1 MNRRPLVTAAIGLL
15 LLLLVANLVQA
26 AEIREIGTIEGI
38 TEYRLDNGLQVLL
51 FPDTSKPTVTVN
63 VTYLVGSRHE
73 GYGEAGMAHLLEHM
87 LFKGTPT
94 HPDIPGVLRNRGA
107 RMNGSTSF
115 DRTNYFETLPAEGD
129 NLEFAL
135 RLEADRMVN
144 SYVRKKDLDSEMT
157 VVRNEFEAGENSP
170 MRILQQ
176 RVFAVAFDWHN
187 YGKSTIGNRADIER
201 VPIDKLKAFY
211 RRYYQPD
218 NAVLIVAGQFAR
230 DKALQLVKKYF
241 GAIPKPERAL
251 DNTYTEEPSADGE
264 RIVMLRRVGEVGT
277 VCVAYRMP
285 AGPHVDFPSIDVMS
299 DILTNVPSG
308 RLYKALVESKKATSV
323 GGGAP
328 SLHDPGLLL
337 IMAQVRADGSLDE
350 VEKIIID
357 ELEGLAKNGVTE
369 EEVSRGRE
377 KYLKQYELLMT
388 NSSSVGI
395 ALSSAVAMGDWRLF
409 FLDRDRMEKVT
420 PESVRD
426 VAARYLVR
434 NNRIVGRFVPTDES
448 QRVAV
453 PPRPDVAA
461 VLKGYKGKEEV
472 AAGEDFDPTPE
483 NIEAR
488 TTRETLPSGV
498 KLAMLPKQ
506 TRGKV
511 LQVVLRLHYGN
522 AENLKGF
529 ETAASVL
536 PTLMTK
542 GTKQLSQQQI
552 KDALDKRRSTLRG
565 SGSVGTITFTVQ
577 TKRAELAAVLDVLRQ
592 ILREPSFPADELEI
606 LRRQRLAMFEQMSTR
621 PQYLAMERV
630 GRAISP
636 YAKGDVQYVPT
647 LQERIERYESIK
659 MDQVKRLY
667 QDYLGGANGE
677 VAVVGDFAP
686 DEVRSLLAKMLD
698 GWTAKMPYERIGSR
712 AGTELPALDET
723 IQTPDMANAT
733 YAAGLA
739 IAMNAFHPDFPAMVI
754 GNQVLGASAIDS
766 RLGDRIRKKEGLSY
780 SVGSSF
786 SASPIDPVAT
796 FRIQA
801 ISNPQNVPK
810 LKAIVRE
817 ELDRLLREGIT
828 DEELADAKQKKLH
841 SWHMQWTSDANLA
854 SSLASAL
861 QSGHTMLYRAEH
873 RKAVE
878 ALTAEQVVKTLRK
891 YLDLE
896 RLVVVTAGDFAAKET
911 KKAPKA
917 KAKTEKEVEAAAA
930 PR

>member
-1 MNRRPLVTAAIGLL
+1 MQKSCLPTRVTLWALFLIIVHTAVAIGEL
-15 LLLLVANLVQA
+15 
-26 AEIREIGTIEGI
+26 REVTTVEGI

-51 FPDTSKPTVTVN
+51 FPDASKPTVTVN
-63 VTYLVGSRHE
+63 ITYLVGSRHE
-73 GYGEAGMAHLLEHM
+73 GYGEAGMAHLLEHL

-107 RMNGSTSF
+107 QMNGSTSF

-144 SYVRKKDLDSEMT
+144 SYVRKEDLDSEMT
-157 VVRNEFEAGENSP
+157 VVRNEFEAGENNP
-170 MRILQQ
+170 TRILQQ
-176 RVFAVAFDWHN
+176 RVFSVAFDWHN

-218 NAVLIVAGQFAR
+218 NAVLIVAGQF
-230 DKALQLVKKYF
+230 DQGKGLQLIQKYF
-241 GAIPKPERAL
+241 GAIPKPEREL

-264 RIVMLRRVGEVGT
+264 RIVMLRRVGEVSA
-277 VCVAYRMP
+277 VSVAYRMP

-328 SLHDPGLLL
+328 SLHDPGLLM
-337 IMAQVRADGSLDE
+337 IMAQVRADGFPEE
-350 VEKIIID
+350 VEQIIIN
-357 ELEGLAKNGVTE
+357 ELEGLAEKGVTE
-369 EEVSRGRE
+369 AEVSRGRE

-388 NSSSVGI
+388 STSSVGI

-409 FLDRDRMEKVT
+409 FLDRDRMAEVT
-420 PESVRD
+420 PKSVAD

-434 NNRIVGRFVPTDES
+434 NNRIVGRFVPTDEP

-461 VLKGYKGKEEV
+461 MLKDYKGREEV
-472 AAGEDFDPTPE
+472 AAGEDFDPTPK

-488 TTRETLPSGV
+488 TIRETLPSGV
-498 KLAMLPKQ
+498 KLAMLPKR
-506 TRGKV
+506 TRGE
-511 LQVVLRLHYGN
+511 VVQFTLRLHYGN
-522 AENLKGF
+522 ADSLKGL

-552 KDALDKRRSTLRG
+552 KDSLDKRRSTLRG
-565 SGSVGTITFTVQ
+565 SGSAGTITFTIQ
-577 TKRAELAAVLDVLRQ
+577 TKRAELAAVLALLRQ
-592 ILREPSFPADELEI
+592 ILREPSLPAEELEI
-606 LRRQRLAMFEQMSTR
+606 YRRQRLAMLEQISTR
-621 PQYLAMERV
+621 PQFLAMERV
-630 GRAISP
+630 GRAMSP
-636 YAKGDVQYVPT
+636 YPKGDVRYEPT
-647 LQERIERYESIK
+647 LQDRIERYESIK

-667 QDYLGGANGE
+667 DDFLGGANGE
-677 VAVVGDFAP
+677 AAVVGDFDP
-686 DEVRSLLAKMLD
+686 DEVRPLLAAMLD
-698 GWTAKMPYERIGSR
+698 GWAAKVPYKRIDNR
-712 AGTELPALDET
+712 AGTELPAIDET
-723 IQTPDMANAT
+723 IQTPDMANAA

-739 IAMNAFHPDFPAMVI
+739 IAMDAFDPDFPAMVI

-780 SVGSSF
+780 SVGSTF
-786 SASPIDPVAT
+786 SANPIDPVAT
-796 FRIQA
+796 FQVQA

-810 LKAIVRE
+810 LRAIVRE
-817 ELDRLLREGIT
+817 ELDRLLRDGIT
-828 DEELADAKQKKLH
+828 DEELADAKKKKLH
-841 SWHMQWTSDANLA
+841 SWHMQWTSDASLA
-854 SSLASAL
+854 SSLASTL
-861 QSGHTMLYRAEH
+861 HSGHTMLYRAEH

-878 ALTAEQVVKTLRK
+878 ALTAKQVVEALRK
-891 YLDLE
+891 YLDLD
-896 RLVVVTAGDFAAKET
+896 RLSVVTAGDFEAKET
-911 KKAPKA
+911 KREPK
-917 KAKTEKEVEAAAA
+917 AAAA

>member
-1 MNRRPLVTAAIGLL
+1 MQKSCLPTRVTLWALFFTVVHTAVTFGEL
-15 LLLLVANLVQA
+15 
-26 AEIREIGTIEGI
+26 REVTTVEGI

-51 FPDTSKPTVTVN
+51 FPDASKPTVTVN
-63 VTYLVGSRHE
+63 ITYLVGSRHE

-87 LFKGTPT
+87 LFKGTPA
-94 HPDIPGVLRNRGA
+94 HPDIPGVLRTRGA
-107 RMNGSTSF
+107 QMNGSTSF

-144 SYVRKKDLDSEMT
+144 SFVRKEDLDSEMT
-157 VVRNEFEAGENSP
+157 VVRNEFERSENDP

-176 RVFAVAFDWHN
+176 RIFAVAFDWHN

-201 VPIDKLKAFY
+201 VPIEKLKAFY

-218 NAVLIVAGQFAR
+218 NAVLIVAGQFDR
-230 DKALQLVKKYF
+230 ENGQKLIEKYF
-241 GAIPKPERAL
+241 GAIPKPDREL

-264 RIVMLRRVGEVGT
+264 RIVVLRRVGEVGA
-277 VCVAYRMP
+277 VSVAYRMP

-328 SLHDPGLLL
+328 SLHDPGLLM
-337 IMAQVRADGSLDE
+337 IMAQVRADGFPEE
-350 VEKIIID
+350 VEQIIIN
-357 ELEGLAKNGVTE
+357 ELEGLAEKGVTE
-369 EEVSRGRE
+369 AEVSRGRE

-388 NSSSVGI
+388 STSSVGI

-409 FLDRDRMEKVT
+409 FLDRDRMAEVT
-420 PESVRD
+420 PKSVAD

-434 NNRIVGRFVPTDES
+434 NNRIVGRFVPTDEP

-461 VLKGYKGKEEV
+461 MLKDYKGREEV
-472 AAGEDFDPTPE
+472 AAGEDFDPTPK

-488 TTRETLPSGV
+488 TIRETLPSGV
-498 KLAMLPKQ
+498 KLAMLPKR
-506 TRGKV
+506 TRGE
-511 LQVVLRLHYGN
+511 VVQFTLRLHYGN
-522 AENLKGF
+522 ADSLKGL

-552 KDALDKRRSTLRG
+552 KDSLDKRRSTLRG
-565 SGSVGTITFTVQ
+565 SGSAGTITFTIQ
-577 TKRAELAAVLDVLRQ
+577 TKRAELAAVLALLRQ
-592 ILREPSFPADELEI
+592 ILREPSLPAEELEI
-606 LRRQRLAMFEQMSTR
+606 YRRQRLAMLEQISTR
-621 PQYLAMERV
+621 PQFLAMERV
-630 GRAISP
+630 GRAMSP
-636 YAKGDVQYVPT
+636 YPKGDVRYEPT
-647 LQERIERYESIK
+647 LQDRIERYESIK

-667 QDYLGGANGE
+667 DDFLGGANGE
-677 VAVVGDFAP
+677 AAVVGDFDP
-686 DEVRSLLAKMLD
+686 DEVRPLLAAMLD
-698 GWTAKMPYERIGSR
+698 GWAAKVPYKRIDNR
-712 AGTELPALDET
+712 AGTELPAIDET
-723 IQTPDMANAT
+723 IQTPDMANAA

-739 IAMNAFHPDFPAMVI
+739 IAMDAFDPDFPAMVI

-786 SASPIDPVAT
+786 SANPMDPVAT
-796 FRIQA
+796 FRVQA
-801 ISNPQNVPK
+801 ISNPQNVPT

-817 ELDRLLREGIT
+817 ELELLLRDGIT
-828 DEELADAKQKKLH
+828 DEELADAKKKKLH

-854 SSLASAL
+854 SSLASTL
-861 QSGHTMLYRAEH
+861 HSGHTMLYRAEH

-878 ALTAEQVVKTLRK
+878 ALTAKQVVETMRK
-891 YLDLE
+891 HLDLD
-896 RLVVVTAGDFAAKET
+896 RLSVVTAGDFEAKET
-911 KKAPKA
+911 
-917 KAKTEKEVEAAAA
+917 EKEPKAAAA

>member
-1 MNRRPLVTAAIGLL
+1 TV
-15 LLLLVANLVQA
+15 
-26 AEIREIGTIEGI
+26 EGI

-51 FPDTSKPTVTVN
+51 FPDASKPTVTVN
-63 VTYLVGSRHE
+63 ITYLVGSRHE
-73 GYGEAGMAHLLEHM
+73 GYGEAGMAHLLEHL

-107 RMNGSTSF
+107 QMNGSTSF

-144 SYVRKKDLDSEMT
+144 SYVRKEDLDSEMT
-157 VVRNEFEAGENSP
+157 VVRNEFEAGENNP
-170 MRILQQ
+170 TRILQQ
-176 RVFAVAFDWHN
+176 RVFSVAFDWHN

-218 NAVLIVAGQFAR
+218 NAVLIVAGQF
-230 DKALQLVKKYF
+230 DQGKGLQLIQKYF
-241 GAIPKPERAL
+241 GAIPKPEREL

-264 RIVMLRRVGEVGT
+264 RIVMLRRVGEVSA
-277 VCVAYRMP
+277 VSVAYRMP

-328 SLHDPGLLL
+328 SLHDPGLLM
-337 IMAQVRADGSLDE
+337 IMAQVRADGSPEE
-350 VEKIIID
+350 VEQVIIK
-357 ELEGLAKNGVTE
+357 ELEGLAEKGVTE
-369 EEVSRGRE
+369 AEVSRGRE

-388 NSSSVGI
+388 NTSSVGI

-409 FLDRDRMEKVT
+409 FLDRDRMAEVT
-420 PESVRD
+420 PKSVAD

-434 NNRIVGRFVPTDES
+434 NNRIVGRFVPTDEP

-453 PPRPDVAA
+453 PPRPDVSAM
-461 VLKGYKGKEEV
+461 LKDYKGREEV

-488 TTRETLPSGV
+488 TTRETLPSGI
-498 KLAMLPKQ
+498 KLAMLPKR
-506 TRGKV
+506 TRGE
-511 LQVVLRLHYGN
+511 VVQLTLRLHYGN
-522 AENLKGF
+522 AESLKGL

-565 SGSVGTITFTVQ
+565 SGSAGTITFTIQ
-577 TKRAELAAVLDVLRQ
+577 TKRAELAAVLALLRQ
-592 ILREPSFPADELEI
+592 ILREPSLPAEELEI
-606 LRRQRLAMFEQMSTR
+606 YRRQRLAMLEQISTR
-621 PQYLAMERV
+621 PQFLAMERV
-630 GRAISP
+630 GRAMSP
-636 YAKGDVQYVPT
+636 YPKGDVRYEPT
-647 LQERIERYESIK
+647 LQDRIERYESIK

-667 QDYLGGANGE
+667 DDFLGGANGE
-677 VAVVGDFAP
+677 AAVVGDFDP
-686 DEVRSLLAKMLD
+686 DEVRPLLAAMLD
-698 GWTAKMPYERIGSR
+698 GWAAKVPYKRIDNR
-712 AGTELPALDET
+712 AGTELPAIDET
-723 IQTPDMANAT
+723 IQTPDMANAA

-739 IAMNAFHPDFPAMVI
+739 IAMDAFDPDFPAMVI

-780 SVGSSF
+780 SVGSTF
-786 SASPIDPVAT
+786 SANPIDPVAT
-796 FRIQA
+796 FQVQA

-810 LKAIVRE
+810 LRAIVRE
-817 ELDRLLREGIT
+817 ELDRLLRDGIT
-828 DEELADAKQKKLH
+828 DEELADAKKKKLH
-841 SWHMQWTSDANLA
+841 SWHMQWTSDSNLA

-861 QSGHTMLYRAEH
+861 QTGRTMLYRAEH

-878 ALTAEQVVKTLRK
+878 ALTAGQVVEALRK
-891 YLDLE
+891 HLDLD
-896 RLVVVTAGDFAAKET
+896 RLSVVTAGDFEAKKE
-911 KKAPKA
+911 PKA
-917 KAKTEKEVEAAAA
+917 AAV
-930 PR
+930 R

>member
-1 MNRRPLVTAAIGLL
+1 MQNPRLPRCVTLWALFLIVVHAAVAIGEL
-15 LLLLVANLVQA
+15 
-26 AEIREIGTIEGI
+26 REVTTVEGI

-51 FPDTSKPTVTVN
+51 FPDASKPTVTVN
-63 VTYLVGSRHE
+63 ITYLVGSRHE

-94 HPDIPGVLRNRGA
+94 HPDIPGVLRTRGA
-107 RMNGSTSF
+107 QMNGSTSF

-144 SYVRKKDLDSEMT
+144 SYVRKADLDSEMT
-157 VVRNEFEAGENSP
+157 VVRNEFEAGENNP

-218 NAVLIVAGQFAR
+218 NAVLVVAGQFDR
-230 DKALQLVKKYF
+230 EEALQLIEKYF
-241 GAIPKPERAL
+241 GAIPKPEREL
-251 DNTYTEEPSADGE
+251 DSTYTEEPSADGE
-264 RIVMLRRVGEVGT
+264 RIVVLRRVGEVGA
-277 VCVAYRMP
+277 VSVAYRMP

-337 IMAQVRADGSLDE
+337 IMAQVRADGSPEE
-350 VEKIIID
+350 VEQIIIN
-357 ELEGLAKNGVTE
+357 ELEGLAEKGVTE
-369 EEVSRGRE
+369 AEVSRGRE

-388 NSSSVGI
+388 STSSVGI

-409 FLDRDRMEKVT
+409 FLDRDRMAEVT
-420 PESVRD
+420 PKSVAD

-434 NNRIVGRFVPTDES
+434 NNRIVGRFVPTDEP

-461 VLKGYKGKEEV
+461 MLKDYKGREEV

-498 KLAMLPKQ
+498 KLAMLPKR
-506 TRGKV
+506 TRGE
-511 LQVVLRLHYGN
+511 VVQLTLRLHYGN
-522 AENLKGF
+522 AESLKGL

-565 SGSVGTITFTVQ
+565 SGSAGTITFTIQ
-577 TKRAELAAVLDVLRQ
+577 TKRAELAAVLALLRQ
-592 ILREPSFPADELEI
+592 ILREPSLPAEELEI
-606 LRRQRLAMFEQMSTR
+606 YRRQRLAMLEQISTR
-621 PQYLAMERV
+621 PQFLAMERV
-630 GRAISP
+630 GRAMSP
-636 YAKGDVQYVPT
+636 YPKGDVRYEPT
-647 LQERIERYESIK
+647 LEERIERYQSIK

-667 QDYLGGANGE
+667 QDFLGGANGE
-677 VAVVGDFAP
+677 AAVVGDFDP
-686 DEVRSLLAKMLD
+686 DEVRPLLAAMLD
-698 GWTAKMPYERIGSR
+698 GWAAKVPYKRIDNG
-712 AGTELPALDET
+712 AGAELPAIDET
-723 IQTPDMANAT
+723 IQTPDMANAA

-739 IAMNAFHPDFPAMVI
+739 IAMDAFDPDFPAMVI

-786 SASPIDPVAT
+786 SANPIDPVAT
-796 FRIQA
+796 FRVQA

-817 ELDRLLREGIT
+817 ELDRLLRDGIT
-828 DEELADAKQKKLH
+828 DEELADAKKKKLH

-854 SSLASAL
+854 SSLASTL
-861 QSGHTMLYRAEH
+861 HSGHTMLYRAEH

-878 ALTAEQVVKTLRK
+878 ALTAKQVVEALRK
-891 YLDLE
+891 HLDLD
-896 RLVVVTAGDFAAKET
+896 RLSVVTAGDFEAKE
-911 KKAPKA
+911 P
-917 KAKTEKEVEAAAA
+917 AANQ
-930 PR
+930 

>member
-1 MNRRPLVTAAIGLL
+1 MQNPRLPRCVTLWALFLIVVHAAVAIGEL
-15 LLLLVANLVQA
+15 
-26 AEIREIGTIEGI
+26 REVTTVEGI

-51 FPDTSKPTVTVN
+51 FPDASKPTVTVN
-63 VTYLVGSRHE
+63 ITYLVGSRHE

-94 HPDIPGVLRNRGA
+94 HPDIPGVLRTRGA
-107 RMNGSTSF
+107 QMNGSTSF

-144 SYVRKKDLDSEMT
+144 SYVRKADLDSEMT
-157 VVRNEFEAGENSP
+157 VVRNEFEAGENNP

-218 NAVLIVAGQFAR
+218 NAVLVVAGQFDR
-230 DKALQLVKKYF
+230 EEALQLIEKYF
-241 GAIPKPERAL
+241 GAIPKPEREL
-251 DNTYTEEPSADGE
+251 DSTYTEEPSADGE
-264 RIVMLRRVGEVGT
+264 RIVVLRRVGEVGA
-277 VCVAYRMP
+277 VSVAYRMP

-337 IMAQVRADGSLDE
+337 IMAQVRADGSPEE
-350 VEKIIID
+350 VEQIIIN
-357 ELEGLAKNGVTE
+357 ELEGLAEKGVTE
-369 EEVSRGRE
+369 AEVSRGRE

-388 NSSSVGI
+388 STSSVGI

-409 FLDRDRMEKVT
+409 FLDRDRMAEVT
-420 PESVRD
+420 PKSVAD

-434 NNRIVGRFVPTDES
+434 NNRIVGRFVPTDEP

-461 VLKGYKGKEEV
+461 MLKDYKGREEV

-498 KLAMLPKQ
+498 KLAMLPKR
-506 TRGKV
+506 TRGE
-511 LQVVLRLHYGN
+511 VVQLTLRLHYGN
-522 AENLKGF
+522 AESLKGL

-565 SGSVGTITFTVQ
+565 SGSAGTITFTIQ
-577 TKRAELAAVLDVLRQ
+577 TKRAELAAVLALLRQ
-592 ILREPSFPADELEI
+592 ILREPSLPAEELEI
-606 LRRQRLAMFEQMSTR
+606 YRRQRLAMLEQISTR
-621 PQYLAMERV
+621 PQFLAMERV
-630 GRAISP
+630 GRAMSP
-636 YAKGDVQYVPT
+636 YPKGDVRYEPT
-647 LQERIERYESIK
+647 LEERIERYQSIK

-667 QDYLGGANGE
+667 QDFLGGANGE
-677 VAVVGDFAP
+677 AAVVGDFDP
-686 DEVRSLLAKMLD
+686 DEVRPLLAAMLD
-698 GWTAKMPYERIGSR
+698 GWAAKVPYKRIDNR
-712 AGTELPALDET
+712 AGAELPAIDET
-723 IQTPDMANAT
+723 IQTPDMANAA

-739 IAMNAFHPDFPAMVI
+739 IAMDAFDPDFPAMVI

-786 SASPIDPVAT
+786 SANPIDPVAT
-796 FRIQA
+796 FRVQA

-817 ELDRLLREGIT
+817 ELDRLLRDGIT
-828 DEELADAKQKKLH
+828 DEELADAKKKKLH

-854 SSLASAL
+854 SSLASTL
-861 QSGHTMLYRAEH
+861 HSGHTMLYRAEH

-878 ALTAEQVVKTLRK
+878 ALTAKQVVEALRK
-891 YLDLE
+891 HLDLD
-896 RLVVVTAGDFAAKET
+896 RLSVVTAGDFEAKE
-911 KKAPKA
+911 P
-917 KAKTEKEVEAAAA
+917 AANQ
-930 PR
+930 

>member
-1 MNRRPLVTAAIGLL
+1 MNRRPFVTAAQCILVLL
-15 LLLLVANLVQA
+15 FVANLAQA
-26 AEIREIGTIEGI
+26 AEIKEIGTIEGI
-38 TEYRLDNGLQVLL
+38 TEYRLANGLQVLL
-51 FPDTSKPTVTVN
+51 FPDASKPTVTVN

-73 GYGEAGMAHLLEHM
+73 GYGEAGMAHLLEHL

-94 HPDIPGVLRNRGA
+94 HPDIPGVLRKRGA
-107 RMNGSTSF
+107 QMNGSTSF

-144 SYVRKKDLDSEMT
+144 SYVRKEDLDSEMT
-157 VVRNEFEAGENSP
+157 VVRNEFEAGENNP

-176 RVFAVAFDWHN
+176 RVFSIAFDWHN

-201 VPIDKLKAFY
+201 VPIGKLKAFY

-218 NAVLIVAGQFAR
+218 NAVLVVAGQFDR
-230 DKALQLVKKYF
+230 DKGLQLIQKYF
-241 GAIPKPERAL
+241 GAIPKPEREL
-251 DNTYTEEPSADGE
+251 DNTYTEEPSSDGE
-264 RIVMLRRVGEVGT
+264 RIVILRRVGEVSA
-277 VCVAYRMP
+277 VIVAYRMP

-308 RLYKALVESKKATSV
+308 RLYKALVESKKATAV

-328 SLHDPGLLL
+328 SLHDTGLLL
-337 IMAQVRADGSLDE
+337 IMAQVRADGSLEE

-357 ELEGLAKNGVTE
+357 ELEGLAKKGVTE
-369 EEVSRGRE
+369 EEVSRGSE
-377 KYLKQYELLMT
+377 KYLKQYEMLLANT
-388 NSSSVGI
+388 SSVGI

-426 VAARYLVR
+426 VAARYLVQ
-434 NNRIVGRFVPTDES
+434 NNRIVGRFVPTDEP

-461 VLKGYKGKEEV
+461 MLKGYEGKEEI

-488 TTRETLPSGV
+488 TVRETLPSGV
-498 KLAMLPKQ
+498 KLALLPKR
-506 TRGKV
+506 TRGEV
-511 LQVVLRLHYGN
+511 LQLTLRLHYGN
-522 AENLKGF
+522 AESLKGL
-529 ETAASVL
+529 ETAATVL

-552 KDALDKRRSTLRG
+552 KDALDKRRSTMRV
-565 SGSVGTITFTVQ
+565 SGSVGTITVTIQ
-577 TKRAELAAVLDVLRQ
+577 TKRAELAAVLDVLQ
-592 ILREPSFPADELEI
+592 QVLREPSLPADELEI
-606 LRRQRLAMFEQMSTR
+606 YRRQRLAMLEQISTQ
-621 PQYLAMERV
+621 PQFLAMERV

-636 YAKGDVQYVPT
+636 YPKGDVRYEPT
-647 LQERIERYESIK
+647 LEERIERYQSVKI
-659 MDQVKRLY
+659 DQVKRLY
-667 QDYLGGANGE
+667 DDFLGGANGE
-677 VAVVGDFAP
+677 AAVVGDFDP
-686 DEVRSLLAKMLD
+686 DQIRPLLIKMLD
-698 GWTAKMPYERIGSR
+698 GWAAKVPYKRIDNR
-712 AGTELPALDET
+712 AGTDLPAIDET
-723 IQTPDMANAT
+723 IQTPDMANAA

-739 IAMNAFHPDFPAMVI
+739 IAMNAFHSDFPAMVI

-786 SASPIDPVAT
+786 SANPIDPVAT
-796 FRIQA
+796 FRVQA
-801 ISNPQNVPK
+801 IANPQNMAK
-810 LKAIVRE
+810 LKAIARE
-817 ELDRLLREGIT
+817 EIDRLLRDGIT
-828 DEELADAKQKKLH
+828 DDELADAKRKKLH

-861 QSGHTMLYRAEH
+861 HSGRTMLYRAEH

-878 ALTAEQVVKTLRK
+878 ALTAKQVVETMRK
-891 YLDLE
+891 HLDLD
-896 RLVVVTAGDFAAKET
+896 RLTVVTAGDFNSKAKE
-911 KKAPKA
+911 KKEA
-917 KAKTEKEVEAAAA
+917 KAAAA
-930 PR
+930 D

>member
-1 MNRRPLVTAAIGLL
+1 MQKSCLPTRVTLWALFLIIVHTAVAIGEL
-15 LLLLVANLVQA
+15 
-26 AEIREIGTIEGI
+26 REVTTVEGI

-51 FPDTSKPTVTVN
+51 FPDASKPTVTVN
-63 VTYLVGSRHE
+63 ITYLVGSRHE
-73 GYGEAGMAHLLEHM
+73 GYGEAGMAHLLEHL

-107 RMNGSTSF
+107 QMNGSTSF

-144 SYVRKKDLDSEMT
+144 SYVRKEDLDSEMT
-157 VVRNEFEAGENSP
+157 VVRNEFEAGENNP
-170 MRILQQ
+170 TRILQQ
-176 RVFAVAFDWHN
+176 RVFSVAFDWHN

-218 NAVLIVAGQFAR
+218 NAVLIVAGQF
-230 DKALQLVKKYF
+230 DQGKGLQLIQKYF
-241 GAIPKPERAL
+241 GAIPKPEREL

-264 RIVMLRRVGEVGT
+264 RIVMLRRVGEVSA
-277 VCVAYRMP
+277 VSVAYRMP

-328 SLHDPGLLL
+328 SLHDPGLLM
-337 IMAQVRADGSLDE
+337 IMAQVRADGSPEE
-350 VEKIIID
+350 VEQVIIK
-357 ELEGLAKNGVTE
+357 ELEGLAEKGVTE
-369 EEVSRGRE
+369 AEVSRGRE

-388 NSSSVGI
+388 NTSSVGI

-409 FLDRDRMEKVT
+409 FLDRDRMAEVT
-420 PESVRD
+420 PKSVAD

-434 NNRIVGRFVPTDES
+434 NNRIVGRFVPTDEP

-453 PPRPDVAA
+453 PPRPDVSAM
-461 VLKGYKGKEEV
+461 LKDYKGREEV

-488 TTRETLPSGV
+488 TTRETLPSGI
-498 KLAMLPKQ
+498 KLAMLPKR
-506 TRGKV
+506 TRGE
-511 LQVVLRLHYGN
+511 VVQLTLRLHYGN
-522 AENLKGF
+522 AESLKGL

-565 SGSVGTITFTVQ
+565 SGSAGTITFTIQ
-577 TKRAELAAVLDVLRQ
+577 TKRAELAAVLALLRQ
-592 ILREPSFPADELEI
+592 ILREPSLPAEELEI
-606 LRRQRLAMFEQMSTR
+606 YRRQRLAMLEQISTR
-621 PQYLAMERV
+621 PQFLAMERV
-630 GRAISP
+630 GRAMSP
-636 YAKGDVQYVPT
+636 YPKGDVRYEPT
-647 LQERIERYESIK
+647 LQDRIERYESIK

-667 QDYLGGANGE
+667 DDFLGGANGE
-677 VAVVGDFAP
+677 AAVVGDFDP
-686 DEVRSLLAKMLD
+686 DEVRPLLAAMLD
-698 GWTAKMPYERIGSR
+698 GWAAKVPYKRIDNR
-712 AGTELPALDET
+712 AGTELPAIDET
-723 IQTPDMANAT
+723 IQTPDMANAA

-739 IAMNAFHPDFPAMVI
+739 IAMDAFDPDFPAMVI

-780 SVGSSF
+780 SVGSTF
-786 SASPIDPVAT
+786 SANPIDPVAT
-796 FRIQA
+796 FQVQA

-810 LKAIVRE
+810 LRAIVRE
-817 ELDRLLREGIT
+817 ELDRLLRDGIT
-828 DEELADAKQKKLH
+828 DEELADAKKKKLH
-841 SWHMQWTSDANLA
+841 SWHMQWTSDSNLA

-861 QSGHTMLYRAEH
+861 QTGRTMLYRAEH

-878 ALTAEQVVKTLRK
+878 ALTAGQVVEALRK
-891 YLDLE
+891 HLDLD
-896 RLVVVTAGDFAAKET
+896 RLSVVTAGDFEAKKE
-911 KKAPKA
+911 PKA
-917 KAKTEKEVEAAAA
+917 AAV
-930 PR
+930 R

>member
-1 MNRRPLVTAAIGLL
+1 MQKSCLPTRVTLWALFFTVVHTAVTFGEL
-15 LLLLVANLVQA
+15 
-26 AEIREIGTIEGI
+26 REVTTVEGI

-51 FPDTSKPTVTVN
+51 FPDASKPTVTVN
-63 VTYLVGSRHE
+63 ITYLVGSRHE

-87 LFKGTPT
+87 LFKGTPA
-94 HPDIPGVLRNRGA
+94 HPDIPGVLRTRGA
-107 RMNGSTSF
+107 QMNGSTSF
-115 DRTNYFETLPAEGD
+115 DRTNYFETLPAESD

-144 SYVRKKDLDSEMT
+144 SHVRKEDLDSEMT
-157 VVRNEFEAGENSP
+157 VVRNEFEAGENNP
-170 MRILQQ
+170 TRILQQ
-176 RVFAVAFDWHN
+176 RVFSVAFDWHN

-218 NAVLIVAGQFAR
+218 NAVLIVAGQFDR
-230 DKALQLVKKYF
+230 ENGQKLIEKYF
-241 GAIPKPERAL
+241 GAIPKPDREL

-264 RIVMLRRVGEVGT
+264 RIVVLRRVGEVGA
-277 VCVAYRMP
+277 VSVAYRMP

-328 SLHDPGLLL
+328 SLHDPGLLM
-337 IMAQVRADGSLDE
+337 IMAQVRADGFPEE
-350 VEKIIID
+350 VEQIIIN
-357 ELEGLAKNGVTE
+357 ELEGLAEKGVTE
-369 EEVSRGRE
+369 AEVSRGRE

-388 NSSSVGI
+388 STSSVGI

-409 FLDRDRMEKVT
+409 FLDRDRMAEVT
-420 PESVRD
+420 PKSVAD

-434 NNRIVGRFVPTDES
+434 NNRIVGRFVPTDEP

-461 VLKGYKGKEEV
+461 MLKDYKGREEV
-472 AAGEDFDPTPE
+472 AAGEDFDPTPK

-488 TTRETLPSGV
+488 TIRETLPSGV
-498 KLAMLPKQ
+498 KLAMLPKR
-506 TRGKV
+506 TRGE
-511 LQVVLRLHYGN
+511 VVQFTLRLHYGN
-522 AENLKGF
+522 ADSLKGL

-552 KDALDKRRSTLRG
+552 KDSLDKRRSTLRG
-565 SGSVGTITFTVQ
+565 SGSAGTITFTIQ
-577 TKRAELAAVLDVLRQ
+577 TKRAELAAVLALLRQ
-592 ILREPSFPADELEI
+592 ILREPSLPAEELEI
-606 LRRQRLAMFEQMSTR
+606 YRRQRLAMLEQISTR
-621 PQYLAMERV
+621 PQFLAMERV
-630 GRAISP
+630 GRAMSP
-636 YAKGDVQYVPT
+636 YPKGDVRYEPT
-647 LQERIERYESIK
+647 LQDRIERYESIK

-667 QDYLGGANGE
+667 DDFLGGANGE
-677 VAVVGDFAP
+677 AAVVGDFDP
-686 DEVRSLLAKMLD
+686 DEVRPLLAAMLD
-698 GWTAKMPYERIGSR
+698 GWAAKVPYKRIDNR
-712 AGTELPALDET
+712 AGTELPAIDET
-723 IQTPDMANAT
+723 IQTPDMANAA

-739 IAMNAFHPDFPAMVI
+739 IAMDAFDPDFPAMVI

-780 SVGSSF
+780 SVGSTF
-786 SASPIDPVAT
+786 SANPIDPVAT
-796 FRIQA
+796 FQVQA

-810 LKAIVRE
+810 LRAIVRE
-817 ELDRLLREGIT
+817 ELDRLLRDGIT
-828 DEELADAKQKKLH
+828 DEELADAKKKKLH
-841 SWHMQWTSDANLA
+841 SWHMQWTSDASLA
-854 SSLASAL
+854 SSLASTL
-861 QSGHTMLYRAEH
+861 HSGHTMLYRAEH

-878 ALTAEQVVKTLRK
+878 ALTAKQVVEALRK
-891 YLDLE
+891 YLDLD
-896 RLVVVTAGDFAAKET
+896 RLSVVTAGDFEAKET
-911 KKAPKA
+911 KREPK
-917 KAKTEKEVEAAAA
+917 AAAA

>member
-1 MNRRPLVTAAIGLL
+1 MQKSCLPTRVTLWALFFTVVHTAVTFGEL
-15 LLLLVANLVQA
+15 
-26 AEIREIGTIEGI
+26 REVTTVEGI

-51 FPDTSKPTVTVN
+51 FPDASKPTVTVN
-63 VTYLVGSRHE
+63 ITYLVGSRHE

-87 LFKGTPT
+87 LFKGTPA
-94 HPDIPGVLRNRGA
+94 HPDIPGVLRTRGA
-107 RMNGSTSF
+107 QMNGSTSF

-144 SYVRKKDLDSEMT
+144 SFVRKEDLDSEMT
-157 VVRNEFEAGENSP
+157 VVRNEFERSENDP

-176 RVFAVAFDWHN
+176 RIFAVAFDWHN

-201 VPIDKLKAFY
+201 VPIEKLKAFY

-218 NAVLIVAGQFAR
+218 NAVLIVAGQFDR
-230 DKALQLVKKYF
+230 ENGQKLIEKYF
-241 GAIPKPERAL
+241 GAIPKPDREL

-264 RIVMLRRVGEVGT
+264 RIVVLRRVGEVGA
-277 VCVAYRMP
+277 VSVAYRMP

-328 SLHDPGLLL
+328 SLHDPGLLM
-337 IMAQVRADGSLDE
+337 IMAQVRADGFPEE
-350 VEKIIID
+350 VEQIIIN
-357 ELEGLAKNGVTE
+357 ELEGLAEKGVTE
-369 EEVSRGRE
+369 AEVSRGRE

-388 NSSSVGI
+388 STSSVGI

-409 FLDRDRMEKVT
+409 FLDRDRMAEVT
-420 PESVRD
+420 PKSVAD

-434 NNRIVGRFVPTDES
+434 NNRIVGRFVPTDEP

-461 VLKGYKGKEEV
+461 MLKDYKGREEV

-488 TTRETLPSGV
+488 TTRETLPSGI
-498 KLAMLPKQ
+498 KLAMLPKR
-506 TRGKV
+506 TRGE
-511 LQVVLRLHYGN
+511 VVQLTLRLHYGN
-522 AENLKGF
+522 AESLKGL
-529 ETAASVL
+529 ETAAGVL

-565 SGSVGTITFTVQ
+565 SGSAGTITFTIQ
-577 TKRAELAAVLDVLRQ
+577 TKRAELSAVLALLRQ
-592 ILREPSFPADELEI
+592 ILREPSLPPEELEI
-606 LRRQRLAMFEQMSTR
+606 YRRQRLAMLEQISTR
-621 PQYLAMERV
+621 PQFLAMERV
-630 GRAISP
+630 GRAMSP
-636 YAKGDVQYVPT
+636 YPKGDVRYEPT
-647 LQERIERYESIK
+647 LQDRIERYESIK

-667 QDYLGGANGE
+667 DDFLGGANGE
-677 VAVVGDFAP
+677 AAVVGDFDP
-686 DEVRSLLAKMLD
+686 DEVRPLLAAMLD
-698 GWTAKMPYERIGSR
+698 GWAAKVPYKRIDNR
-712 AGTELPALDET
+712 AGTELPAIDET
-723 IQTPDMANAT
+723 IQTPDMANAA

-739 IAMNAFHPDFPAMVI
+739 IAMDAFDPDFPAMVI

-786 SASPIDPVAT
+786 SANPMDPVAT
-796 FRIQA
+796 FRVQA
-801 ISNPQNVPK
+801 ISNPQNVPT

-817 ELDRLLREGIT
+817 ELELLLRDGIT
-828 DEELADAKQKKLH
+828 DEELADAKKKKLH

-854 SSLASAL
+854 SSLASTL
-861 QSGHTMLYRAEH
+861 HSGHTMLYRAEH

-878 ALTAEQVVKTLRK
+878 ALTAKQVVETMRK
-891 YLDLE
+891 HLDLD
-896 RLVVVTAGDFAAKET
+896 RLSVVTAGDFEAKET
-911 KKAPKA
+911 
-917 KAKTEKEVEAAAA
+917 EKEPKAAAA

>member
-1 MNRRPLVTAAIGLL
+1 MQKSCLPTRVTLWALFFTVVHTAVTFGEL
-15 LLLLVANLVQA
+15 
-26 AEIREIGTIEGI
+26 REVTTVEGI

-51 FPDTSKPTVTVN
+51 FPDASKPTVTVN
-63 VTYLVGSRHE
+63 ITYLVGSRHE

-87 LFKGTPT
+87 LFKGTPA
-94 HPDIPGVLRNRGA
+94 HPDIPGVLRTRGA
-107 RMNGSTSF
+107 QMNGSTSF

-144 SYVRKKDLDSEMT
+144 SFVRKEDLDSEMT
-157 VVRNEFEAGENSP
+157 VVRNEFERSENDP

-176 RVFAVAFDWHN
+176 RIFAVAFDWHN

-201 VPIDKLKAFY
+201 VPIEKLKAFY

-218 NAVLIVAGQFAR
+218 NAVLIVAGQFDR
-230 DKALQLVKKYF
+230 ENGQKLIEKYF
-241 GAIPKPERAL
+241 GAIPKPDREL

-264 RIVMLRRVGEVGT
+264 RIVVLRRVGEVGA
-277 VCVAYRMP
+277 VSVAYRMP

-328 SLHDPGLLL
+328 SLHDPGLLM
-337 IMAQVRADGSLDE
+337 IMAQVRADGSPEE
-350 VEKIIID
+350 VEQVIIK
-357 ELEGLAKNGVTE
+357 ELEGLAEKGVTE
-369 EEVSRGRE
+369 AEVSRGRE

-388 NSSSVGI
+388 NTSSVGI

-409 FLDRDRMEKVT
+409 FLDRDRMAEVT
-420 PESVRD
+420 PKSVAD

-434 NNRIVGRFVPTDES
+434 NNRIVGRFVPTDEP

-453 PPRPDVAA
+453 PPRPDVSAM
-461 VLKGYKGKEEV
+461 LKDYKGREEV

-488 TTRETLPSGV
+488 TTRETLPSGI
-498 KLAMLPKQ
+498 KLAMLPKR
-506 TRGKV
+506 TRGE
-511 LQVVLRLHYGN
+511 VVQLTLRLHYGN
-522 AENLKGF
+522 AESLKGL

-565 SGSVGTITFTVQ
+565 SGSAGTITFTIQ
-577 TKRAELAAVLDVLRQ
+577 TKRAELAAVLALLRQ
-592 ILREPSFPADELEI
+592 ILREPSLPAEELEI
-606 LRRQRLAMFEQMSTR
+606 YRRQRLAMLEQISTR
-621 PQYLAMERV
+621 PQFLAMERV
-630 GRAISP
+630 GRAMSP
-636 YAKGDVQYVPT
+636 YPKGDVRYEPT
-647 LQERIERYESIK
+647 LQDRIERYESIK

-667 QDYLGGANGE
+667 DDFLGGANGE
-677 VAVVGDFAP
+677 AAVVGDFDP
-686 DEVRSLLAKMLD
+686 DEVRPLLAAMLD
-698 GWTAKMPYERIGSR
+698 GWAAKVPYKRIDNR
-712 AGTELPALDET
+712 AGTELPAIDET
-723 IQTPDMANAT
+723 IQTPDMANAA

-739 IAMNAFHPDFPAMVI
+739 IAMDAFDPDFPAMVI

-786 SASPIDPVAT
+786 SANPMDPVAT
-796 FRIQA
+796 FRVQA
-801 ISNPQNVPK
+801 ISNPQNVPT

-817 ELDRLLREGIT
+817 ELELLLRDGIT
-828 DEELADAKQKKLH
+828 DEELADAKKKKLH

-854 SSLASAL
+854 SSLASTL
-861 QSGHTMLYRAEH
+861 HSGHTMLYRAEH

-878 ALTAEQVVKTLRK
+878 ALTAKQVVETMRK
-891 YLDLE
+891 HLDLD
-896 RLVVVTAGDFAAKET
+896 RLSVVTAGDFEAKET
-911 KKAPKA
+911 
-917 KAKTEKEVEAAAA
+917 EKEPKAAAA